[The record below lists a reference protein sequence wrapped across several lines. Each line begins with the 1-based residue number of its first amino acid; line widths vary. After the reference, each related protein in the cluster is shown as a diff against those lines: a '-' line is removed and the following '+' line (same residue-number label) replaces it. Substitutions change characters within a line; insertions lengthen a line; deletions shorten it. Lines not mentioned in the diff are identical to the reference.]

1 MSEQNKISIVLDEFT
16 GDERSIKALDEVLGD
31 VNLQYGMR
39 RYQMIGEVMR
49 HELPEHID
57 TEFSTGIMSQ
67 IDQIKTPAGSA
78 KRFSSADSKPS
89 IWAWPFL
96 KPVAGLA
103 IAASV
108 ALVSVT
114 LWQSINVGSQSGQV
128 TDQLAN
134 VDQLK
139 IQQLAN
145 RPVQFGAVT
154 VSSKINDGMRWKVID
169 GAPVLQ
175 QKLNAYLVSHT
186 EYSNSMQ
193 GLIPQVR
200 VVGFDFQQ

>member
-1 MSEQNKISIVLDEFT
+1 MSEQNKVLIELDEFS
-16 GDERSIKALDEVLGD
+16 GDERSNAALDEVLGD

-39 RYQMIGEVMR
+39 RHQMIGAVMR
-49 HELPEHID
+49 HELPGHID
-57 TEFSTGIMSQ
+57 TEFSAGIRSK
-67 IDQIKTPAGSA
+67 IDQMETPASSEDGT
-78 KRFSSADSKPS
+78 SSAEGKPS
-89 IWAWPFL
+89 IWARSFL

-114 LWQSINVGSQSGQV
+114 LWQSVNVGSESGQV
-128 TDQLAN
+128 TNQLAN
-134 VDQLK
+134 VDQQR

-145 RPVQFGAVT
+145 QPVQLGAIRA
-154 VSSKINDGMRWKVID
+154 SSQINDGMRWKVISD
-169 GAPVLQ
+169 APALQ
-175 QKLNAYLVSHT
+175 QKLNAYLVNHT

-200 VVGFDFQQ
+200 VVGYDFQQ

>member
-1 MSEQNKISIVLDEFT
+1 MSEQDKISILLDEFS
-16 GDERSIKALDEVLGD
+16 GDAEGLAALDEVMAD
-31 VNLQYGMR
+31 VNLQYSMR
-39 RYQMIGEVMR
+39 RYRIIGEVMR
-49 HELPEHID
+49 HELPEKID
-57 TEFSTGIMSQ
+57 IEFSAGVMSK
-67 IDQIKTPAGSA
+67 INLIEIPADSTN
-78 KRFSSADSKPS
+78 RSRNHESKPS
-89 IWAWPFL
+89 VWTWSFM

-114 LWQSINVGSQSGQV
+114 LWQSVDIGSQSGQV

-134 VDQLK
+134 IDQQK

-154 VSSKINDGMRWKVID
+154 VSTKVNNGMRWKVIN
-169 GAPVLQ
+169 GAPAFQ
-175 QKLNAYLVSHT
+175 QKLNAYLVNHT

-200 VVGFDFQQ
+200 VVGFDAEQ